1 MTLATSPRPVAPA
14 AISWTVHRERVLL
27 AGWGLAIL
35 LQIAHPKVARGVAE
49 HSAFTH
55 ERWGRVR
62 RLRRTLDAMLAL
74 TFGSPE
80 DADAVAARINGIH
93 DRVNGHLDVAAGG
106 MAEGSPYSAHD
117 PALLTWVHATLVDS
131 FLLTYRL
138 LVGPLDAEEGD
149 HYCAEAASIEDRLGI
164 PAGSL
169 PRSESTLRVYLD
181 EMLGS
186 GVIEVTDTARD
197 LAREVIAP
205 PARWPVAPLLRVAAL
220 PAVGLLPEALRVAYG
235 FPWSGRHERGLR
247 LIAATTRRVLPLM
260 PGAFRYWPVARR
272 AARRAWVERGR

>member
-1 MTLATSPRPVAPA
+1 MALAASPRPVAPTG
-14 AISWTVHRERVLL
+14 ITWTVHRERVLL
-27 AGWGLAIL
+27 AGWGRAIL

-49 HSAFTH
+49 HSAFTL

-74 TFGSPE
+74 TFGSPK

-106 MAEGSPYSAHD
+106 MTEGSPYSAHD

-138 LVGPLDAEEGD
+138 FVGPLDAEEGD
-149 HYCAEAASIEDRLGI
+149 HYCAEAASIEGRLGI

-169 PRSESTLRVYLD
+169 PRSELALRAYLD

-205 PARWPVAPLLRVAAL
+205 PAPWPVAPLLRLAAL
-220 PAVGLLPEALRVAYG
+220 PAVGLLPEVVRVAYG
-235 FPWSGRHERGLR
+235 FPWRCRHERGLH
-247 LIAATTRRVLPLM
+247 LIAATTRRVLPLL
-260 PGAFRYWPVARR
+260 PGAVRYWPVARR
-272 AARRAWVERGR
+272 ATRRARVESGR